1 MFEVNSGIFGVLFT
15 DDKGNFCNRRRGL
28 DVRFNVGINSTRK
41 ESMTITE
48 LKSIVS
54 QRRGKLDYLAGEK
67 NRVDDL
73 LRTTRLNLTTAEQAR
88 LIIQH
93 VSQVTQ
99 TELEYHVS
107 ELVSL
112 AMSAVFPEPY
122 KLKLVFKLLRGKS
135 EASLQ
140 FERDGMVLEDPTMES
155 GGGVVDVAAF
165 ALRVSLWSLAQPRSR
180 ATIVLDEPLR
190 FLSRDLQPAASE
202 MIKELSRRLNLQ
214 FLIITHEPNL
224 LSASDRVFEVSM
236 KNGVSLVETNKGG
249 QNESDH

>member
-1 MFEVNSGIFGVLFT
+1 
-15 DDKGNFCNRRRGL
+15 
-28 DVRFNVGINSTRK
+28 
-41 ESMTITE
+41 MTIAE
-48 LKSIVS
+48 LKQIVS
-54 QRRGKLDYLAGEK
+54 QHRGKLDYLTKEK
-67 NRVDDL
+67 NRVCDL
-73 LRTTRLNLTTAEQAR
+73 LDTIRLNLNTAEQAR

-93 VSQVTQ
+93 VSSETQ
-99 TELEYHVS
+99 KCLEYHIS

-112 AMSAVFPEPY
+112 ALSAVFPEPY
-122 KLKLVFKLLRGKS
+122 KLRLNFELKRGQS
-135 EASLQ
+135 EAHLC

-155 GGGVVDVAAF
+155 GGGVVDVASF

-190 FLSRDLQPAASE
+190 FLSRDLQSKASE

-224 LSASDRVFEVSM
+224 LECSDRVFEVSI
-236 KNGVSLVETNKGG
+236 KNGVSQVETNKGG